1 MKAFILAAGR
11 GERMRPLT
19 DSIPKPL
26 LMVGGEPLI
35 VHTIRRLSAAGVSD
49 LVINVSHLSDQI
61 EASLGDGSQWGV
73 RIDYSREKTALETA
87 GGIINALP
95 LLGDSSF
102 ILVNGDIWTDYDFSN
117 LTKRPLA
124 NSLAHL
130 VMVSNPEHHPQGDF
144 CLYHGRLVQEGG
156 EALTYSGIGLYS
168 PALFSDLPPGK
179 RPLAPILRQ
188 AISGSQLS
196 AEKFS
201 GIWVDVGTPERLS
214 ELDIYLTSQSG

>member
-26 LMVGGEPLI
+26 LTVGGEPLI

-49 LVINVSHLSDQI
+49 LVVNVSHLADQI
-61 EASLGDGSQWGV
+61 EAFLGNGAQWGV
-73 RIDYSREKTALETA
+73 NINYSHEEAALETA

-95 LLGDSSF
+95 LLGDSPF
-102 ILVNGDIWTDYDFSN
+102 ILVNGDIWTDYDFSG
-117 LTKRPLA
+117 LTKRPLE

-130 VMVSNPEHHPQGDF
+130 VMVSNPGHHPQGDF
-144 CLYHGRLVQEGG
+144 YLDHGKLGQEGG

-168 PALFSDLPPGK
+168 PALFSSLPPGK

-188 AISGSQLS
+188 AISNSQLS
-196 AEKFS
+196 GEKFN
-201 GIWVDVGTPERLS
+201 GKWMDVGTPERLS
-214 ELDIYLTSQSG
+214 ELDSYLDS